1 MKAVVQRCCRAHVD
15 VDGKTV
21 GRIEKGLVVFLGVAQ
36 TDSEEQAVRL
46 AAKIGAMRIF
56 SDEDGRFNHSVKDVE
71 GSILLISNF
80 TIYGDARKGNRP
92 SFSAAAGP
100 ELANKLYER
109 FATLLQEAQIPVQ
122 TGIFAADMK
131 VVVENDG
138 PVSIIVE
145 VP

>member
-21 GRIEKGLVVFLGVAQ
+21 GRIEKGLVVFLGIAQ
-36 TDSEEQAVRL
+36 TDCEEQAKRL

-56 SDEDGRFNHSVKDVE
+56 SDEDGRFNHSVKDVK

-100 ELANKLYER
+100 ELANNLYER

-122 TGIFAADMK
+122 KGIFAADMR